1 VHNKITI
8 KPKNKQDKENR
19 EKITTPKNVYPVQSN
34 NDLLWGGIEL
44 YNPLSMSSL
53 QRDTKWLQEINFNK
67 LSKNNLISTHFSISS
82 HE

>member
-1 VHNKITI
+1 MHNKITI
-8 KPKNKQDKENR
+8 EPKNKQDKENR

>member
-8 KPKNKQDKENR
+8 EPKNKQDKENR